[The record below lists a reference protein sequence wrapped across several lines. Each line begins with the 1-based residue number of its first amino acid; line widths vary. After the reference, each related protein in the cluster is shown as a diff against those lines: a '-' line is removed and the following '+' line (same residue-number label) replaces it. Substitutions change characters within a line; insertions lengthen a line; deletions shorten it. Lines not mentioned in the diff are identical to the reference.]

1 VGTLTHTSHSSSF
14 SEVIT
19 IKLLDKTEDDP
30 QLWNKRA
37 EKNKADISN
46 GERKFVDETCRPEK
60 INIEGPCV
68 HFIRETLEVLKSY
81 RIGAQPGNRPL
92 YAGCHSSKRRKNN
105 RETT

>member
-1 VGTLTHTSHSSSF
+1 MGILTHASHSSGF

-19 IKLLDKTEDDP
+19 IKELDRTEDDP
-30 QLWNKRA
+30 QLWNEWA

-46 GERKFVDETCRPEK
+46 GERKFVDETCRLEN

-68 HFIRETLEVLKSY
+68 HFIRETLEVLESY

-92 YAGCHSSKRRKNN
+92 HAGCRSSKCHKIN
-105 RETT
+105 RQTT

>member
-1 VGTLTHTSHSSSF
+1 MGTLTHASHWSGF

-30 QLWNKRA
+30 QLWNEWA

-60 INIEGPCV
+60 IDIDGP
-68 HFIRETLEVLKSY
+68 IRETLEVLKSY
-81 RIGAQPGNRPL
+81 QIGA
-92 YAGCHSSKRRKNN
+92 
-105 RETT
+105 